1 VPHAFSRAS
10 QENALLSEFIQLT
23 VTGIAVG
30 SIYGLIALGFGLI
43 YTSVN
48 IVNFAQ
54 GDFAMIGAYF
64 MVSLELGARQP
75 LWLSLI
81 LTILLTAGCGAIF
94 QLLIYQPVRNRPRK
108 FLPVMIAT
116 VGASTLIEQLALI
129 IYGPLP
135 YQLPGIFRAQS
146 VHIAGV
152 SLYPQYLVIIVV
164 TAAMV
169 ALLHWFLEHTKLGK
183 QLQATAQ
190 DPDTARLMGI
200 RIARMA
206 GLTFAIST
214 GLTGLAGLLIAPV
227 YLVTSTMG
235 ATIALKAFAAAIVGG
250 FGSMKGAI
258 IGGLSIGLV
267 ETFGATYIS
276 SSYRDA
282 FPFVFLILFLIFR
295 PLGLFGEKV
304 SQKV

>member
-1 VPHAFSRAS
+1 
-10 QENALLSEFIQLT
+10 LLSEILQLA

-30 SIYGLIALGFGLI
+30 SIYGLVALGFSLI
-43 YTSVN
+43 YSSVN
-48 IVNFAQ
+48 VVNFAQ

-64 MVSLELGARQP
+64 MVSLELGARLP
-75 LWLSLI
+75 LWLAII
-81 LTILLTAGCGAIF
+81 LSIFLAACCGALF
-94 QLLIYQPVRNRPRK
+94 QLLIYQPVRRRARN

-116 VGASTLIEQLALI
+116 VGASTFIEQLFLI

-135 YQLPGIFRAQS
+135 YQLPSIFRAQS
-146 VHIAGV
+146 VHVAGV

-200 RIARMA
+200 RVTRMA
-206 GLTFAIST
+206 ALTFAIST

-258 IGGLSIGLV
+258 IGGLAIGLV

-276 SSYRDA
+276 SAYHDA

>member
-1 VPHAFSRAS
+1 V
-10 QENALLSEFIQLT
+10 
-23 VTGIAVG
+23 
-30 SIYGLIALGFGLI
+30 
-43 YTSVN
+43 
-48 IVNFAQ
+48 
-54 GDFAMIGAYF
+54 
-64 MVSLELGARQP
+64 
-75 LWLSLI
+75 
-81 LTILLTAGCGAIF
+81 
-94 QLLIYQPVRNRPRK
+94 IYQPVRNRPRT

-116 VGASTLIEQLALI
+116 VGASTFIQQLFLI

-135 YQLPGIFRAQS
+135 YQLPGIFRTQS
-146 VHIAGV
+146 VHISGV

-164 TAAMV
+164 TALMV

-200 RIARMA
+200 RVAQMA
-206 GLTFAIST
+206 ALTFAIST
-214 GLTGLAGLLIAPV
+214 GLTGP
-227 YLVTSTMG
+227 
-235 ATIALKAFAAAIVGG
+235 AIVGG

-258 IGGLSIGLV
+258 LGGIAIGLV

-276 SSYRDA
+276 SAYRDA
-282 FPFVFLILFLIFR
+282 FPFIFLILFLIFR

>member
-1 VPHAFSRAS
+1 V
-10 QENALLSEFIQLT
+10 LSEFVQLA

-48 IVNFAQ
+48 VVNFAQ

-64 MVSLELGARQP
+64 MVSLELGARLP
-75 LWLSLI
+75 LWLALI
-81 LTILLTAGCGAIF
+81 LSVLLAGGCGALF
-94 QLLIYQPVRNRPRK
+94 QLLIYQPVRNRPRS

-116 VGASTLIEQLALI
+116 VGASAFIEQLFLI
-129 IYGPLP
+129 IYGPVP
-135 YQLPGIFRAQS
+135 YQLPSIFHAQS
-146 VHIAGV
+146 VELGGV

-164 TAAMV
+164 TAVMV
-169 ALLHWFLEHTKLGK
+169 GLLNWFLEYTKLGK
-183 QLQATAQ
+183 QLQASAQ

-200 RIARMA
+200 RVARMA

-214 GLTGLAGLLIAPV
+214 GLSGLAGLLIAPV
-227 YLVTSTMG
+227 YTVTSTMG

-258 IGGLSIGLV
+258 IGGLTIGLV

-276 SSYRDA
+276 GTYRDA
-282 FPFVFLILFLIFR
+282 FPFIFLILFLIFK

>member
-1 VPHAFSRAS
+1 M
-10 QENALLSEFIQLT
+10 LSELIQLT

-48 IVNFAQ
+48 VVNFAQ

-64 MVSLELGARQP
+64 MVSLELGAHLP
-75 LWLSLI
+75 LWLAII
-81 LTILLTAGCGAIF
+81 LTILLAAGCGALF
-94 QLLIYQPVRNRPRK
+94 QLLIYQPVRNRPRT

-116 VGASTLIEQLALI
+116 VGASAFIEQLFLI

-135 YQLPGIFRAQS
+135 YQLPSIFSAQS
-146 VHIAGV
+146 VQIAGV

-169 ALLHWFLEHTKLGK
+169 VLLNWFLERTKLGK

-200 RIARMA
+200 RVARMA

-214 GLTGLAGLLIAPV
+214 GLTGLSGLLIAPV
-227 YLVTSTMG
+227 YMVTSTMG

-282 FPFVFLILFLIFR
+282 FPFIFLILFLIFR